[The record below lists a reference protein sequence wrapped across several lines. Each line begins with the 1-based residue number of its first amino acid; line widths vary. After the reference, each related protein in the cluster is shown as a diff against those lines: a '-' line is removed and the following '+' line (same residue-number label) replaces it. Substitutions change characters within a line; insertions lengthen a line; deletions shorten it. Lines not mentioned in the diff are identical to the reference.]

1 MLTHFLNTE
10 WKPQRNWHFM
20 ILGRSG
26 YLSRFKFK
34 TTFTTAGRKTDTF
47 FEFFWVFLHAC
58 HTVNNTVIALKLS
71 EGFVHGLTFLGE
83 KTELIYLYLSS
94 FYTCSNT
101 KVQFFEKR
109 IKRCALL
116 NKRFFLL
123 KIFFEWLKVSK
134 KFQDSQFPEDEPFK
148 HNSKITKLNFFKCNL
163 LEIIWQPLFSL

>member
-1 MLTHFLNTE
+1 MFFFLLPLICNYPFYYG
-10 WKPQRNWHFM
+10 WSKNRQNFRIF
-20 ILGRSG
+20 
-26 YLSRFKFK
+26 LS
-34 TTFTTAGRKTDTF
+34 
-47 FEFFWVFLHAC
+47 FLHAC
-58 HTVNNTVIALKLS
+58 QWCNTVNNPLIQLIALKFS

-123 KIFFEWLKVSK
+123 KIFFELLKVSK
-134 KFQDSQFPEDEPFK
+134 KFQDSQFPENEPFG
-148 HNSKITKLNFFKCNL
+148 HISKKEKK
-163 LEIIWQPLFSL
+163 